1 MTLYEIDASLMA
13 LVDEE
18 TGEIL
23 DSAAFD
29 ALVMEKEKKIE
40 NIALWVK
47 NENAMAEALKKE
59 IDNLTA
65 RKKTAENRVKGLK
78 KYLLYALGEQK
89 FSTSKV
95 KISYNHST
103 STKVEDE
110 AAFIQWAT
118 THHPDLLRIKETEI
132 AKNEL
137 KEALK
142 AGEEIPGA
150 SLEQSTSVIIK

>member
-1 MTLYEIDASLMA
+1 MTLYEIDDRLMSLI
-13 LVDEE
+13 DDE

-23 DSAAFD
+23 DKEAFD
-29 ALVMEKEKKIE
+29 ALVMERDQKIE
-40 NIALWVK
+40 NVALWVK

-65 RKKTAENRVKGLK
+65 RKKTAENRVKRLK
-78 KYLLYALGEQK
+78 DYLLYALGEQK
-89 FSTSKV
+89 FSTARVKV
-95 KISYNHST
+95 SYTHT
-103 STKVEDE
+103 PSTKIADE
-110 AAFIQWAT
+110 EAFIQWAT
-118 THHPDLLRIKETEI
+118 THHPDLLRIKEPEI